1 MGGWLALTWL
11 AKVRGWLIG
20 AGAVLVALA
29 AAYFRGKQDAD
40 QRHEFED
47 AEAYRETRKRMDE
60 VDIDDAGAAREWLHQ
75 RQNK

>member
-1 MGGWLALTWL
+1 MIWGVLT

-29 AAYFRGKQDAD
+29 AAYFKGKRDAD
-40 QRHEFED
+40 IRHEYED
-47 AEAYRETRKRMDE
+47 AEAYRDTRKRIDK
-60 VDIDDAGAAREWLHQ
+60 VDIDDVGAAREWLHQ